1 MILGLARALA
11 VLPLS
16 ALHRLGAVLGGI
28 AYLVSPR
35 YRHYLSTNLRAAGF
49 AQPALLRR
57 AIAEAGKGLLELP
70 AIWLRPHETVA
81 GWVTQVSGW
90 ERVEAAWARR
100 RGIIFLTPHLGCFEI
115 TAQYY
120 AYRARSEVPL
130 TVLYRP
136 PKKKALE
143 PLMLAGRA
151 RPKLR
156 VASADAGGVRV
167 LLRALKRGEAIGI
180 LPDQAPGV
188 GEGEWAEFFG
198 RPAYTMTLAGRL
210 AKATG
215 AEVILAYGERL
226 PQGRGYHLQLS
237 VMPPPLAGESPAR
250 TLNRALE
257 GLIRS
262 CPAQYGWGYN
272 RYKMPAGAAAPGE
285 ARRSRAKQEHA

>member
-1 MILGLARALA
+1 MFLLGVARGLAA
-11 VLPLS
+11 LPLS
-16 ALHRLGAVLGGI
+16 ALHRLGAFVGRL

-35 YRHYLSTNLRAAGF
+35 YRHYLRANLRAAGY
-49 AQPALLRR
+49 ADRALLGR
-57 AIAEAGKGLLELP
+57 AIAEAGKGLLGLP

-81 GWVTQVSGW
+81 GWVVQVSGW
-90 ERVEAAWARR
+90 DLVEAALQRR
-100 RGIIFLTPHLGCFEI
+100 QGIVFLTPHLGCFEI

-120 AYRARSEVPL
+120 AYRAPPGAPL
-130 TVLYRP
+130 TVLYRS
-136 PKKKALE
+136 PKKKSVE
-143 PLMLAGRA
+143 PLMLAGRN
-151 RPKLR
+151 RSNLR
-156 VASADAGGVRV
+156 LASADLGGVRI

-210 AKATG
+210 AETAG
-215 AEVILAYGERL
+215 AQVLLAYAERL
-226 PQGRGYHLQLS
+226 SRGRGYHLRLS

-257 GLIRS
+257 GLIRL

-272 RYKMPAGAAAPGE
+272 RYKVPAGAQGPN
-285 ARRSRAKQEHA
+285 